1 MSIELTQFHESV
13 NLGGG
18 KVDRANATISD
29 VKILGRQSA
38 NGREY
43 SDQAMQDAVK
53 CYENI
58 GTNIDH
64 DRSGKERS
72 MMSCNGWLSEC
83 VQKPDG
89 VYAKVNLLKSHPLTE
104 TIMEIAEKNPN
115 RIGMSHDA
123 MGKEKMV
130 SGRRIVESI
139 QSVKSVDF
147 VQNPATNKGLFESE
161 DLPVSK
167 KKFSEFVEAIEGDS
181 AEKKAL
187 TSLIESDAK
196 IGALEIEEEEFTSPL
211 FKALQA
217 ALVESADKLAKAGE
231 KKPDPTVPELQ
242 KKIDLFESEKDARK
256 LLEKAEVPL
265 TESRIEMV
273 AALPADKR
281 EALVKELKEGI
292 QSQQQKRQKP
302 DSFSVMRESKEFTGD
317 IPADGKGMAKLL
329 KS

>member
-1 MSIELTQFHESV
+1 MSDQLTQLHESV

-18 KVDRANATISD
+18 KVDRENATISG

-43 SDQAMQDAVK
+43 SDQAMSDAVK

-72 MMSCNGWLSEC
+72 MLSCNGWLSEC

-123 MGKEKMV
+123 MGKEKMI

-161 DLPVSK
+161 DSPVSK
-167 KKFSEFVEAIEGDS
+167 KKFSEFVEAIAGDT

-187 TSLIESDAK
+187 TSLIESDEK
-196 IGALEIEEEEFTSPL
+196 IGSIEIEEAEFNSPL
-211 FKALQA
+211 FKAMQA
-217 ALVESADKLAKAGE
+217 ALVESANALAKAGE
-231 KKPDPTVPELQ
+231 KKPDATIEGLQ
-242 KKIDLFESEKDARK
+242 ARLDAYEAKDGARK
-256 LLEKAEVPL
+256 LLESAGVTA
-265 TESRIEMV
+265 TEAKISAV
-273 AALPADKR
+273 AALGSKAEKD
-281 EALVKELKEGI
+281 ALVKEFKESVQVQPRKPNSGSVLHESQGGN
-292 QSQQQKRQKP
+292 QSYEE
-302 DSFSVMRESKEFTGD
+302 MT
-317 IPADGKGMAKLL
+317 KGGFAKAL
-329 KS
+329 